1 MLTPKFDELVKQ
13 LQVLP
18 SVGQKSAQ
26 RMALYLLSK
35 KRQQG
40 IQLADA
46 LQTAM
51 LEIQECDVCHSFSDK
66 TTCRIC
72 ADVSRDERLLCVVEQ
87 ASDILAIEQSG
98 YYRGRYFV
106 LGGYLS
112 PIDGVMASDL
122 NIDQLV
128 FRLQKEPIKELILAT
143 SATIQGQTTAYF
155 IQEIAKPYVTTISKL
170 AQGIPMGGE
179 LGFMDGMTL
188 AQALQNRTLF

>member
-35 KRQQG
+35 KRPQG

-51 LEIQECDVCHSFSDK
+51 LEIQECDVCHSFSDE
-66 TTCRIC
+66 TTCHIC
-72 ADVSRDERLLCVVEQ
+72 ADNSRDERVLCVVEQ

-106 LGGYLS
+106 LGGCLS
-112 PIDGVMASDL
+112 PIDGVMVSDL